1 MPRYYHLLPF
11 EKIERDS
18 KIVLYGAG
26 EVGQWYL
33 EQLQLTGYA
42 EVVAIVD
49 QNWSRYPQMSVPV
62 LSPEKLWLLT
72 FDSVM
77 ISIEKQQI
85 AQEVAKTLEE
95 DYEIPADKIILGCNS
110 LCEVPEFLK
119 PGQKRPKHLK
129 HKKAQMSSGGVQRKK
144 TQNRR
149 MRYRLSHSGARM
161 S

>member
-49 QNWSRYPQMSVPV
+49 QNW
-62 LSPEKLWLLT
+62 

-110 LCEVPEFLK
+110 LCEVPELLK

-144 TQNRR
+144 TKNRR